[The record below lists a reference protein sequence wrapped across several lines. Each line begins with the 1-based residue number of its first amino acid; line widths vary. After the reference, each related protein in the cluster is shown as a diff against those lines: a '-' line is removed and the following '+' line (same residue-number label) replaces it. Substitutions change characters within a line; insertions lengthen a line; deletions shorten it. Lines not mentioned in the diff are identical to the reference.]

1 MRPPVAHDSQSNHHG
16 GEIMAG
22 TITREAVERRVVEAL
37 VEFGAAR
44 GDITREAS
52 FQELDIDSLDLVE
65 LAQIVDEEYGVELK
79 EEDLKTV
86 KTVGQA
92 IDLVAERSGSA

>member
-1 MRPPVAHDSQSNHHG
+1 
-16 GEIMAG
+16 MAE
-22 TITREAVERRVVEAL
+22 TITREAVEQRVVEAL
-37 VEFGAAR
+37 VEFGASR

-52 FQELDIDSLDLVE
+52 FQQLDIDSLDLVE